1 MIRHRILVIEDEAD
15 VRKVVELA
23 LSRDPELTV
32 RTCASGREGLAEAA
46 AWSPDLVLLDVMMP
60 GMDGPTTLARMRD
73 NPATAAIPVVF
84 LTARARPAELAH
96 FVSLGARGAIAKPF
110 VPSALRAAI
119 RSHLQGAA
127 GAPEPHGKRSRA
139 APDAPPANTAI
150 PEPLMS
156 EAELR
161 AERADY
167 LERLQATVA
176 RLTILRAALRS
187 DPASPALLDDL
198 RTVAHRTAGSAGLY
212 GFDRVSAT
220 AARLEDTIIARRA
233 GNPASGHVDTDIDAL
248 LSVIGQEQ
256 AVACG

>member
-23 LSRDPELTV
+23 LARDPELTV

-60 GMDGPTTLARMRD
+60 GMDGPTTLTHLRD
-73 NPATAAIPVVF
+73 NPATAGIPVVF

-119 RSHLQGAA
+119 RGHLQGAA
-127 GAPEPHGKRSRA
+127 GAPAPDGQPSAA
-139 APDAPPANTAI
+139 APDAPASAVS

-161 AERADY
+161 AERAEY

-176 RLTILRAALRS
+176 RLTVLRAALRGE
-187 DPASPALLDDL
+187 PASPALLDDL

-212 GFDRVSAT
+212 GLEHVSAA
-220 AARLEDTIIARRA
+220 AARLEDTIISRRA
-233 GNPASGHVDTDIDAL
+233 GNHASGHIDTDIDAL

>member
-1 MIRHRILVIEDEAD
+1 MRRILVIEDEAD

-23 LSRDPELTV
+23 LARDPELSV

-46 AWSPDLVLLDVMMP
+46 AWSPDLILLDVMMP
-60 GMDGPTTLARMRD
+60 GMDGPTTLAHLRED
-73 NPATAAIPVVF
+73 PATTAIPVVF

-119 RSHLQGAA
+119 KSHLEDAA
-127 GAPEPHGKRSRA
+127 GAPEPDGWPA
-139 APDAPPANTAI
+139 AATPANAAT

-161 AERADY
+161 AERTDY

-176 RLTILRAALRS
+176 RLTALRGSLRA
-187 DPASPALLDDL
+187 DPTSLALLNDL
-198 RTVAHRTAGSAGLY
+198 RTLAHRTAGSAGLY
-212 GFDRVSAT
+212 GFEQVSA
-220 AARLEDTIIARRA
+220 AAAQLEDTIIARRA
-233 GNPASGHVDTDIDAL
+233 GNRTPAHIDTDIDAL
-248 LSVIGQEQ
+248 LSVIAQQ
-256 AVACG
+256 HAMACG

>member
-1 MIRHRILVIEDEAD
+1 MTRHRILVVEDEAD

-23 LSRDPELTV
+23 LSRDPELDV

-46 AWSPDLVLLDVMMP
+46 AWSPDLILLDVMMP
-60 GMDGPTTLARMRD
+60 GMDGPTTLARLRD
-73 NPATAAIPVVF
+73 DPATAATPVVF

-119 RSHLQGAA
+119 KSHLQDAA
-127 GAPEPHGKRSRA
+127 GAPGPQRDPGARA
-139 APDAPPANTAI
+139 ADAAAAAGI
-150 PEPLMS
+150 AEPLMS

-176 RLTILRAALRS
+176 RLTALRAALRG
-187 DPASPALLDDL
+187 DPTSPALLDDL

-212 GFDRVSAT
+212 GFDEVSAT
-220 AARLEDTIIARRA
+220 AARLEDTIVARRE
-233 GNPASGHVDTDIDAL
+233 GNPASGQIETDIDAL
-248 LSVIGQEQ
+248 LSAIGQEQ
-256 AVACG
+256 AVTCE

>member
-1 MIRHRILVIEDEAD
+1 MIRHRILVVEDEAD

-23 LSRDPELTV
+23 LARDPELSV

-60 GMDGPTTLARMRD
+60 GMDGPTTLAHLRD
-73 NPATAAIPVVF
+73 NPATAEIPVVF

-119 RSHLQGAA
+119 RSHLQGVA
-127 GAPEPHGKRSRA
+127 GAPEPHGERSRA
-139 APDAPPANTAI
+139 APDAPPAAVI

-161 AERADY
+161 AERVDY

-212 GFDRVSAT
+212 GFERVSAT

-233 GNPASGHVDTDIDAL
+233 GNPAAGHIDTDIDVL